1 MIQDTIRPYLSIFTL
16 ASMRMRSFSSE
27 TLWWWRL
34 QLNTFVNERG
44 RISARASAP
53 LRVFCAA
60 CSRVYTASRLYGT
73 KLKILRECP
82 PLSVC
87 ILGAR
92 QSTGCSSNRPHALH
106 GPCSQRG
113 SLFPA
118 GKRAALET
126 HFRKAD
132 NNSNRCGVRCLWTDD
147 SPVEKMG
154 LNSPPLFV
162 CLVKKAD
169 EDNNKKKIYRYTK
182 RQR

>member
-44 RISARASAP
+44 GISARASAP

-92 QSTGCSSNRPHALH
+92 QSTGCSSNRMPACIAWPVFAK
-106 GPCSQRG
+106 GIPFSGRQARG
-113 SLFPA
+113 F
-118 GKRAALET
+118 G
-126 HFRKAD
+126 
-132 NNSNRCGVRCLWTDD
+132 N
-147 SPVEKMG
+147 
-154 LNSPPLFV
+154 PLP
-162 CLVKKAD
+162 KG
-169 EDNNKKKIYRYTK
+169 
-182 RQR
+182 RQ